1 MLMPSMNF
9 YKPLY
14 HLNWF
19 QPIDVRAGTA
29 GLTRFVLVD
38 KDTHLVQTLTL
49 RTNYVDPVSGQVVAT
64 R

>member
-1 MLMPSMNF
+1 MPSMNF

-38 KDTHLVQTLTL
+38 KDVQLVQTLGL
-49 RTNYVDPVSGQVVAT
+49 HASYIDPISSQVVAT